1 MSLSPPERTRFI
13 NSYTRTLISAWSS
26 EEYAVRLAGDPH
38 AALAETGIALPDN
51 SVVDIIRVVP
61 DGTREG
67 SVDLQVELYEL
78 GLRSGRFEFRVPQVP
93 PLDTVELTDGDLE
106 AVHAGVVNCSCCPCC
121 CCT

>member
-1 MSLSPPERTRFI
+1 MSLTQPERTRFV
-13 NSYTRTLISAWSS
+13 NSYTRTLITAWSS
-26 EEYAVRLAGDPH
+26 EEYADRLAHDPH
-38 AALAETGIALPDN
+38 TALSETGIDLPTG
-51 SVVDIIRVVP
+51 SVVDVIRVVP

-67 SVDLQVELYEL
+67 SVDMQVELYEH
-78 GLRSGRFEFRVPQVP
+78 GLHSGRFEFRVPQVP